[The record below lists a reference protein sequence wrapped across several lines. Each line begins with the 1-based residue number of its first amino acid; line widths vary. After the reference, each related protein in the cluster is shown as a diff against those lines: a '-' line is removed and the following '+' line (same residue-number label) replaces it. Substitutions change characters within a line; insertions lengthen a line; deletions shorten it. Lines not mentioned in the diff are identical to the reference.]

1 MRVVAVRLYL
11 VRHRELKRHLRPVA
25 EPCIKQK
32 GWWPLRRRAHQK
44 VSISPLREL
53 MVPETTVPGT
63 VTFCGSL
70 CGPESSM
77 PPTARI

>member
-1 MRVVAVRLYL
+1 
-11 VRHRELKRHLRPVA
+11 
-25 EPCIKQK
+25 
-32 GWWPLRRRAHQK
+32 
-44 VSISPLREL
+44 

-77 PPTARI
+77 PSDCPDMAMLAEATDMIFSTSSTVTE